1 MMYDDDDWLEYVRY
15 DVILKSILEEY
26 DQYD

>member
-15 DVILKSILEEY
+15 EVILKSILEGY